1 MGLRGTVGDQLQLS
15 KETCTKSCSL
25 EKLEV
30 PTRTTKRGRRSNLLR
45 VKFGFR
51 IVIDIDSCNVQ
62 ESENQV
68 FHVLTDGE
76 NYFSMKLW
84 FFSNTYKQATVQV
97 LNIEGLN
104 LNDHDKATLSR
115 LSLSEEF
122 RISFHG
128 VDEPSRTRTRTQ
140 YMSVFSHSH
149 YLLPEIFHTL
159 KKVVVLDDDIV
170 VQQDLSALWSLDLEG
185 KVNGA
190 VQFCAVRLAQLK
202 NYLGENISDGNSC
215 AWMSGLNIVDLARWR
230 ELDLTGTFQRLLQEV
245 SGCSS

>member
-1 MGLRGTVGDQLQLS
+1 M
-15 KETCTKSCSL
+15 
-25 EKLEV
+25 
-30 PTRTTKRGRRSNLLR
+30 R

-84 FFSNTYKQATVQV
+84 FFRNTYKQATVQV

-128 VDEPSRTRTRTQ
+128 VDKPSRTHTRTH

-190 VQFCAVRLAQLK
+190 RQFCAVRLAQLK

-245 SGCSS
+245 SGCSSKPFVCHFLETQLSWEYFMVRKAIVHNLFFPVSLNWSC